1 MIYDRQ
7 GNKWIN
13 PPATPPIPLAPAQAS
28 PFDDFSLADQTPAPH
43 APKESF
49 QFDTAAQGSLA
60 DANGRDSNSWTFGS
74 RGSYAP
80 ATAAQSLFAEPQD
93 NEKAGAVSLFA
104 EPQGSEKARSDS
116 LFAEPQDSGKARS
129 VIEPRSSFQ
138 FDVTA
143 QRSLAESKDHAVPS
157 ASFEAAGAS
166 RMETTA
172 AAAGFELSDY
182 AKSST
187 RMGLGGSS
195 HSAAAGFELSDYA
208 KSSTGMGLR
217 GSSHSAAGAA
227 RFESAYGEKA
237 SSVFEPRDSY
247 PSAANT
253 LGSSRD
259 EHKNREKES
268 SPSGQSVKSVSSAQS
283 TPLAHAK
290 ANSFPTDP
298 VAVPSS
304 ALCFL
309 FISFGLTWLL

>member
-93 NEKAGAVSLFA
+93 
-104 EPQGSEKARSDS
+104 SEKARSVTS
-116 LFAEPQDSGKARS
+116 FAEPQDSEKARS
-129 VIEPRSSFQ
+129 VIEPKSSFQ

-143 QRSLAESKDHAVPS
+143 QRSLAESKDHAIPS